1 MATFPTPNG
10 RVAVV
15 FAEEMY
21 ECLELHYPRLR
32 LIEAGYTVHVV
43 GSPPPLPA
51 SAAANGDASSSHKP
65 VTYKSKEG
73 YWALTTTDMAS
84 IDPSTVDVVV
94 VPGGFCTDRL
104 RRFPAVCQFLR
115 DCWFGTAS
123 GASADLEAFTNDDKT
138 KTTAAKENKGAVV
151 GFICHGAWL
160 PISAKIVKGMAGTC
174 FFAIKD
180 DIVNAGMVYSTDRCV
195 ADGRM
200 VTAQTPEDLPA
211 FMATILAIDA
221 SRH

>member
-1 MATFPTPNG
+1 MSSSHIASNG
-10 RVAVV
+10 RIAVV

-32 LIEAGYTVHVV
+32 LIEAGYKVHVV
-43 GSPPPLPA
+43 GPPTNNT
-51 SAAANGDASSSHKP
+51 NGGDHKP

-73 YWALTTTDMAS
+73 YWALTNAFLES
-84 IDPSTVDVVV
+84 IDPSLVDVVI

-115 DCWFGTAS
+115 DCWFGTKS
-123 GASADLEAFTNDDKT
+123 GESADVAAFTNNDKT
-138 KTTAAKENKGAVV
+138 KTSAHKDNKGAVV

-160 PISAKIVKGMAGTC
+160 PISAKIVKGMKGTC
-174 FFAIKD
+174 YFAIKD
-180 DIVNAGMVYSTDRCV
+180 DFINAGMEYSEERCV

-211 FMATILAIDA
+211 FMAAILAIDA
-221 SRH
+221 SRK